1 MHDYKR
7 FDRSIRFFGYE
18 GQQLIQATRVGVVGA
33 GGLGTHV
40 VQHLA
45 LLGVGGLVVVDP
57 EELDDTNR
65 NRYVSARH
73 DDPVPGTLK
82 VDIAERLVASINPDV
97 IVTKV
102 PFSLNS
108 REAFDALEHVT
119 HVYGCLDHDALRLVL
134 TEVAAAYR
142 LPYVDAASEIL
153 PGQPPEF
160 GGRVCVA
167 WSGTACLSCMD
178 ELDPEESRDANVRR
192 DRAAVYGLPLAEGG
206 ATPSV
211 VSLNG
216 IIASLAVTEFM
227 VGVTGIRTPW
237 PLLTY
242 YGASGTVR
250 VRTDAR
256 QGCYYCKAVRDA
268 GDRTAVRRHIRAD
281 RGSTIGI

>member
-1 MHDYKR
+1 MRDNNER
-7 FDRSIRFFGYE
+7 FDRSIRFFGHE
-18 GQQLIQATRVGVVGA
+18 GQKHLRATRVGVIGA

-40 VQHLA
+40 VQQLA
-45 LLGVGGLVVVDP
+45 LLGVGAVIVMDP
-57 EELDDTNR
+57 EEFDGTNR

-73 DDPVPGTLK
+73 DDSVPGTLK
-82 VDIAERLVASINPDV
+82 VDIAERLVASIDPDI

-102 PFSLNS
+102 PFSLTSNES
-108 REAFDALEHVT
+108 LNALEHAT
-119 HVYGCLDHDALRLVL
+119 HVFGCLDHDALRLVL

-142 LPYVDAASEIL
+142 LPYVDAGSEIL
-153 PGQPPEF
+153 PAHPPEF

-167 WSGTACLSCMD
+167 WSGTACLSCMN
-178 ELDPEESRDANVRR
+178 ELDPEECRDANVRR
-192 DRAAVYGLPLAEGG
+192 ERAVVYGLPLTRGQ

-227 VGVTGIRTPW
+227 VGVTGIRAPW

-256 QGCYYCKAVRDA
+256 LGCYYCKTIRDA
-268 GDRTAVRRHIRAD
+268 GDRTAVRRHVN
-281 RGSTIGI
+281 G

>member
-1 MHDYKR
+1 MQEDNR
-7 FDRSIRFFGYE
+7 FDRSIRFFGHE
-18 GQQLIQATRVGVVGA
+18 GQQRLKATRVGVVGV

-40 VQHLA
+40 VQQLA

-65 NRYVSARH
+65 NRYVGARH

-82 VDIAERLVASINPDV
+82 VDIAERLVAGIDPDM

-108 REAFDALEHVT
+108 RKALDTIEHVT
-119 HVYGCLDHDALRLVL
+119 HVFGCLDHDALRLVL

-153 PGQPPEF
+153 PGQRPEF

-167 WSGTACLSCMD
+167 WSGTACLSCMN

-192 DRAAVYGLPLAEGG
+192 DRAAVYGLPLAGHGE
-206 ATPSV
+206 TPSV

-256 QGCYYCKAVRDA
+256 QGCYYCKAIRGA
-268 GDRTAVRRHIRAD
+268 GDRAAVRRYIK
-281 RGSTIGI
+281 G

>member
-1 MHDYKR
+1 MQDDKR
-7 FDRSIRFFGYE
+7 FDRSIRFFGHE
-18 GQQLIQATRVGVVGA
+18 GQQRLKATRVGVVGA

-40 VQHLA
+40 VQQLA
-45 LLGVGGLVVVDP
+45 LLGVGTLVVVDP

-73 DDPVPGTLK
+73 DDPIPGTLK
-82 VDIAERLVASINPDV
+82 VDIAERLVAGINPDV

-108 REAFDALEHVT
+108 REALDAIEQVT
-119 HVYGCLDHDALRLVL
+119 HVFGCLDHDALRLVL

-142 LPYVDAASEIL
+142 LPYVDSASEIL
-153 PGQPPEF
+153 PGHPPEF

-167 WSGTACLSCMD
+167 WSGTGCLSCMA
-178 ELDPEESRDANVRR
+178 ELDPEESRDASVRR
-192 DRAAVYGLPLAEGG
+192 DRAAVYGLQLAAGG
-206 ATPSV
+206 ATPSF

-227 VGVTGIRTPW
+227 VGVTSIRTPW

-242 YGASGTVR
+242 YGASGIVR

-268 GDRTAVRRHIRAD
+268 GDRAAVRRHIR
-281 RGSTIGI
+281 

>member
-1 MHDYKR
+1 VHNDKR
-7 FDRSIRFFGYE
+7 FDRSIRFFGHE
-18 GQQLIQATRVGVVGA
+18 GQQRLRATRVGVIGA

-40 VQHLA
+40 VQQLA

-73 DDPVPGTLK
+73 DDAVPGTLK
-82 VDIAERLVASINPDV
+82 VDIAERLVTGINPDV
-97 IVTKV
+97 VVTKV
-102 PFSLNS
+102 PFSLKS
-108 REAFDALEHVT
+108 DEAFDALEHVT
-119 HVYGCLDHDALRLVL
+119 QVFGCLDHDALRLVL

-142 LPYVDAASEIL
+142 LPYIDAASEIL
-153 PGQPPEF
+153 PAQPPEF

-178 ELDPEESRDANVRR
+178 ELDPEESQDANVRR
-192 DRAAVYGLPLAEGG
+192 DQAAVYGLPLTEGG

-227 VGVTGIRTPW
+227 VGVTRIRTPW

-242 YGASGTVR
+242 YGGSGTVR

-256 QGCYYCKAVRDA
+256 PGCYYCKAVRAA
-268 GDRTAVRRHIRAD
+268 GDCAAVRRHIR
-281 RGSTIGI
+281 S

>member
-1 MHDYKR
+1 MHHDSR
-7 FDRSIRFFGYE
+7 FDRSIRFFGDV
-18 GQQLIQATRVGVVGA
+18 GQQLLQATRVGVVGA
-33 GGLGTHV
+33 GGLGSHV
-40 VQHLA
+40 VQQLA
-45 LLGVGGLVVVDP
+45 LLGVGALVIIDP

-65 NRYVSARH
+65 NRYVTARH

-82 VDIAERLVASINPDV
+82 VDIAERLVVGIDPTV
-97 IVTKV
+97 RVTNV
-102 PFSLNS
+102 PFSLTS
-108 REAFDALEHVT
+108 REALDALENVT
-119 HVYGCLDHDALRLVL
+119 HIFGCLDHDALRLVL

-153 PGQPPEF
+153 PGVAPDF

-167 WSGTACLSCMD
+167 WSGRACLFCMN
-178 ELDPEESRDANVRR
+178 ELDPDESRDADVRR
-192 DRAAVYGLPLAEGG
+192 DRAATYGMPVDDGA

-227 VGVTGIRTPW
+227 AGVTGIRAPW

-250 VRTDAR
+250 VRADAR
-256 QGCYYCKAVRDA
+256 AGCYYCKAVRDA
-268 GDRTAVRRHIRAD
+268 GDRSTVRRHIKR
-281 RGSTIGI
+281 

>member
-1 MHDYKR
+1 MRNDNR
-7 FDRSIRFFGYE
+7 FDRSIRFFGHE
-18 GQQLIQATRVGVVGA
+18 GQQRLQATRVGVVGV

-40 VQHLA
+40 VQQLA
-45 LLGVGGLVVVDP
+45 LLGVGTLVIVDP
-57 EELDDTNR
+57 EELEDTNR

-73 DDPVPGTLK
+73 DDPIPGSLK
-82 VDIAERLVASINPDV
+82 VDMAERLVASIDPDV

-102 PFSLNS
+102 PFSLTS
-108 REAFDALEHVT
+108 SKALAALDHVT
-119 HVYGCLDHDALRLVL
+119 HVFGCLDHDALRLVL
-134 TEVAAAYR
+134 TEVTAAYR

-153 PGQPPEF
+153 PGDSSEF

-256 QGCYYCKAVRDA
+256 QGCYYCRAVRDT
-268 GDRTAVRRHIRAD
+268 GDRAAVRRHIRAEAG
-281 RGSTIGI
+281 RS

>member
-1 MHDYKR
+1 MHENNR
-7 FDRSIRFFGYE
+7 FDRSIRFFGHE
-18 GQQLIQATRVGVVGA
+18 GQQQLRATRVGVVGA

-40 VQHLA
+40 VQQLA
-45 LLGVGGLVVVDP
+45 LLGVGALIVVDP

-65 NRYVSARH
+65 NRYVTARH
-73 DDPVPGTLK
+73 DDAVPGTLK
-82 VDIAERLVASINPDV
+82 VDIAERLVASIDPDV
-97 IVTKV
+97 IVTKI
-102 PFSLNS
+102 PFSLTS
-108 REAFDALEHVT
+108 REALDALEHGT
-119 HVYGCLDHDALRLVL
+119 HVFGCLDHDALRLVL
-134 TEVAAAYR
+134 TEVTAAYQ

-153 PGQPPEF
+153 PGHPREF

-192 DRAAVYGLPLAEGG
+192 DHAAVYGLPLTEGG
-206 ATPSV
+206 AAPSV

-227 VGVTGIRTPW
+227 VGVTRIRTPW

-242 YGASGTVR
+242 YGTSGTVR

-256 QGCYYCKAVRDA
+256 QGCYYCKAVRNA
-268 GDRTAVRRHIRAD
+268 GDHAAVRRHI
-281 RGSTIGI
+281 SE

>member
-1 MHDYKR
+1 MEDDKR
-7 FDRSIRFFGYE
+7 FDRSIRFFGHE
-18 GQQLIQATRVGVVGA
+18 GQERLRATRVGVVGA

-40 VQHLA
+40 LQQLA
-45 LLGVGGLVVVDP
+45 LLGVGALVVLDP
-57 EELDDTNR
+57 EELDNTNR

-82 VDIAERLVASINPDV
+82 VDIAERLVASLAPDI
-97 IVTKV
+97 IVTKA
-102 PFSLNS
+102 PFSLTSN
-108 REAFDALEHVT
+108 EALDALEHVT
-119 HVYGCLDHDALRLVL
+119 HVFGCLDHDALRLVL
-134 TEVAAAYR
+134 TEAAAAFR

-153 PGQPPEF
+153 PGHPPEF

-178 ELDPEESRDANVRR
+178 ELDPEEAQDTNVRR
-192 DRAAVYGLPLAEGG
+192 DRAAVYGLPLAQGE

-256 QGCYYCKAVRDA
+256 RGCYYCKAVRDA
-268 GDRTAVRRHIRAD
+268 GDRTAVRRHI
-281 RGSTIGI
+281 T